1 MDFSNVSSFIKDIQI
16 LEYCIIKP
24 EFRNFKFIQS
34 ANLKVKK
41 VPNLVQ
47 KLNLI
52 LENVKS

>member
-1 MDFSNVSSFIKDIQI
+1 MYQVLSKMLQV

-24 EFRNFKFIQS
+24 DFQNFKFIQS